1 MDIITQK
8 ESVFNNSINCQ
19 YLNSSLVYIRIFILT
34 LNFWFDNI
42 LFHNTFH
49 VSGMVRFDT
58 NPERY
63 NTVKMLR
70 HLETDVENLISLDNH
85 ISTMEEEI
93 RVNPKFVKIHGNTG
107 SSGGMGGRGGAVS
120 AEIDDEIILP
130 SAGRGSRSGS
140 LGPSSSSNVNSN
152 NFNFT
157 C

>member
-1 MDIITQK
+1 
-8 ESVFNNSINCQ
+8 
-19 YLNSSLVYIRIFILT
+19 
-34 LNFWFDNI
+34 
-42 LFHNTFH
+42 
-49 VSGMVRFDT
+49 MVRFDT

-157 C
+157 CWKIPPIIFFMLIILWRIKDYDTNTFSDFNYCVGK